1 MGQLLLFFL
10 CNFSCFFSYVGGIPV
25 TNHFSLLLILIGRQL
40 QFGYSAN
47 YKTQGVF
54 VILFLICSNF
64 LNILRSLGTMVII
77 TESGQNRLKVIFT
90 DQFVPKVAIFRCFD
104 VCSVWPPQ
112 IFKVQ
117 AKIST
122 VRPVLPAY
130 LPVSMTMMPSREFF
144 RGLAPLDL
152 REIIAFFGYQMNA
165 GQIFVFL
172 ILKVTRHGFDLIQS
186 SEIQKQPPEV
196 FYRNTCSRNFTK
208 FTRKPLCQSLFIKKV
223 ANPRPATLFKK

>member
-64 LNILRSLGTMVII
+64 LNILRSLGTMVMI

-130 LPVSMTMMPSREFF
+130 LPVSMTMMPSRDFF

-152 REIIAFFGYQMNA
+152 REIIAFLA
-165 GQIFVFL
+165 I
-172 ILKVTRHGFDLIQS
+172 R
-186 SEIQKQPPEV
+186 
-196 FYRNTCSRNFTK
+196 
-208 FTRKPLCQSLFIKKV
+208 
-223 ANPRPATLFKK
+223 